1 MGWNLC
7 PSKLLLKGLQQMLA
21 DLLLVWVS
29 CYLDSH
35 KTTSSHVKVIRL
47 KGFSKGELRP
57 GEAGQRWGLSEQG
70 VAWGWGGGV
79 GGTLVMSLPAQGR
92 LSAVVPWCWE
102 TVLVTQR
109 HQAGMCAR

>member
-70 VAWGWGGGV
+70 AAWGGGGGG